1 MPVLPALFP
10 ATAKRGLWNIYQLY
24 AEHFPAKWVR
34 FAVRKCSRL
43 IICAYSDR
51 KTGLTF
57 AEYALVG
64 RKRGTILEAENHPA
78 VSRNEATVTSALP
91 KASTILASLGQAA
104 FVWDIATDAMAWS
117 DHAGSVFADIP
128 LPRLASGAEFSRLIE
143 PVRSIR
149 SDALGHSPPVR
160 GGDGA
165 PYRIEYGVRA
175 STSAPVLWI
184 EESGCWFAGADGRP
198 ARAQGIVRINNER
211 HARDQQLMKLSRHDP
226 LTGELNRTHLV
237 ASLAEA
243 IEEAA
248 RFRTSCAFMLIG
260 IDHLARINDAFGF
273 DVADA
278 VISEVAGRI
287 RARLRG
293 GDVLGR
299 FSGNKFGLILK
310 NCTVDDMN
318 IAAERFLAGIRDD
331 VVPTKSGPVAV
342 TASIGAV
349 SVPRYARNAD
359 EAINRAHETLDMAK
373 RRRAGSFSLWRPN
386 VERDA
391 QRRVNIRVTD
401 EIVTALNERRIVMAF
416 EPVVEARSR
425 DAAFYEC
432 LIRMEQDDGQVL
444 LAPDIVPVAEKL
456 GLIRLVDHRVLELVV
471 AELAAS
477 PDVQLSLNIS
487 PDTTMDPDW
496 WASIESLMRAHPGV
510 AERLIVEIT
519 ETVAIQD
526 IDDVRGF
533 VTRLKNFGS
542 RIAIDDFGAGYTSF
556 RNLRKLGVDIVKID
570 GAFVQNIARS
580 ADDRAFVQ
588 TLIDLARRLQ
598 IKTVAEWV
606 QDDESAVMLREWGC
620 DYIQGRLIGLASSE
634 RPWQTPTGAVLPAA
648 G

>member
-1 MPVLPALFP
+1 VNQVLPP
-10 ATAKRGLWNIYQLY
+10 A
-24 AEHFPAKWVR
+24 
-34 FAVRKCSRL
+34 
-43 IICAYSDR
+43 
-51 KTGLTF
+51 
-57 AEYALVG
+57 
-64 RKRGTILEAENHPA
+64 
-78 VSRNEATVTSALP
+78 SA
-91 KASTILASLGQAA
+91 ILASLGQAA
-104 FVWDIATDAMAWS
+104 FVWDIASDQLIWS
-117 DHAGSVFADIP
+117 EHVTQVFPDIP
-128 LPRLASGAEFSRLIE
+128 PERLASGVEFSNLIE
-143 PVRSIR
+143 PQRSVRSE
-149 SDALGHSPPVR
+149 ALAASPAAHSAE
-160 GGDGA
+160 GA

-175 STSAPVLWI
+175 TTSAPVQWI
-184 EESGCWFAGADGRP
+184 EETGCWFAASDGKP
-198 ARAQGIVRINNER
+198 VRAQGIIRINNER
-211 HARDQQLMKLSRHDP
+211 HARDEQLVRLSQNDP
-226 LTGELNRTHLV
+226 LTGELNRTHLI
-237 ASLAEA
+237 ASLAGI
-243 IEEAA
+243 IEEAV
-248 RFRTSCAFMLIG
+248 RFRTNCAFLLIG

-299 FSGNKFGLILK
+299 FSGNKFGLVLK

-318 IAAERFLAGIRDD
+318 VAAERFLAAIRDD
-331 VVPTKSGPVAV
+331 VVPTKSGPVSV

-349 SVPRYARNAD
+349 AVPRYARSAD
-359 EAINRAHETLDMAK
+359 EAINRAHESLDGSK
-373 RRRAGSFSLWRPN
+373 SRRAGSFSVWRPN

-401 EIVTALNERRIVMAF
+401 EIVTALNDRRITMAF
-416 EPVVEARSR
+416 EPVVDARAR

-432 LIRMEQDDGQVL
+432 LVRMEQHDGQVL
-444 LAPDIVPVAEKL
+444 LAPDIVPVAERL

-496 WASIESLMRAHPGV
+496 WTSIESLMRAHPG
-510 AERLIVEIT
+510 AGERLIVEIT

-526 IDDVRGF
+526 VDDVRGF

-588 TLIDLARRLQ
+588 TLIDLARRLN

-606 QDDESAVMLREWGC
+606 QDEEAANLLRDWGC
-620 DYIQGRLIGLASSE
+620 DYIQGRLIGLASSR
-634 RPWQTPTGAVLPAA
+634 RPWQQPAETVLPAA

>member
-1 MPVLPALFP
+1 
-10 ATAKRGLWNIYQLY
+10 
-24 AEHFPAKWVR
+24 
-34 FAVRKCSRL
+34 
-43 IICAYSDR
+43 
-51 KTGLTF
+51 
-57 AEYALVG
+57 
-64 RKRGTILEAENHPA
+64 
-78 VSRNEATVTSALP
+78 
-91 KASTILASLGQAA
+91 
-104 FVWDIATDAMAWS
+104 
-117 DHAGSVFADIP
+117 
-128 LPRLASGAEFSRLIE
+128 
-143 PVRSIR
+143 
-149 SDALGHSPPVR
+149 
-160 GGDGA
+160 
-165 PYRIEYGVRA
+165 
-175 STSAPVLWI
+175 VLWI
-184 EESGCWFAGADGRP
+184 EETGCWFADPDGRP
-198 ARAQGIVRINNER
+198 LRAQGIVRINNER
-211 HARDQQLMKLSRHDP
+211 HARDEQLLRLSQYDP
-226 LTGELNRTHLV
+226 LTGELNRTHLI

-243 IEEAA
+243 IEEAT

-260 IDHLARINDAFGF
+260 IDHLARVNDAFGF

-278 VISEVAGRI
+278 VISEAARRI
-287 RARLRG
+287 RSRLRG

-318 IAAERFLAGIRDD
+318 VAAERFLAGIRDD

-349 SVPRYARNAD
+349 SVPRYARSAD

-386 VERDA
+386 AERDA

-416 EPVVEARSR
+416 EPVVQARSR

-432 LIRMEQDDGQVL
+432 LVRMEQGDGQIL
-444 LAPDIVPVAEKL
+444 LAPDVVPVAEKL

-477 PDVQLSLNIS
+477 PSVQLSLNIS

-519 ETVAIQD
+519 ETVAIRD
-526 IDDVRGF
+526 VDDLRGF
-533 VTRLKNFGS
+533 VARLKNFGS

-588 TLIDLARRLQ
+588 TLIDLARRLE

-606 QDDESAVMLREWGC
+606 QDEESALMLRDWGC
-620 DYIQGRLIGLASSE
+620 DYIQGRLIGLASST
-634 RPWQTPTGAVLPAA
+634 RPWGVRSEATLPAA
-648 G
+648 S

>member
-1 MPVLPALFP
+1 
-10 ATAKRGLWNIYQLY
+10 
-24 AEHFPAKWVR
+24 
-34 FAVRKCSRL
+34 
-43 IICAYSDR
+43 
-51 KTGLTF
+51 
-57 AEYALVG
+57 
-64 RKRGTILEAENHPA
+64 
-78 VSRNEATVTSALP
+78 VSRNEAILVSAP
-91 KASTILASLGQAA
+91 PQASTILASLGQAA
-104 FVWDIATDAMAWS
+104 FVWDIATDAIAWS
-117 DHAGSVFADIP
+117 EHASSVLPDIP
-128 LPRLASGAEFSRLIE
+128 AAALASGAEFSKLIE
-143 PVRSIR
+143 PERSIR
-149 SDALGHSPPVR
+149 MDAIGHSPPPH
-160 GGDGA
+160 GA
-165 PYRIEYGVRA
+165 AGTPYRIEYGVRT

-184 EESGCWFAGADGRP
+184 EETGCWFAGADGRP
-198 ARAQGIVRINNER
+198 ARAQGIVRVNNER
-211 HARDQQLMKLSRHDP
+211 HARDEQLVRLSRHDP
-226 LTGELNRTHLV
+226 LTGELNRTYLV

-248 RFRTSCAFMLIG
+248 RFRSSFAFMLIG

-278 VISEVAGRI
+278 VISEVATRI
-287 RARLRG
+287 RTRLRG

-310 NCTVDDMN
+310 NCTVDDVN
-318 IAAERFLAGIRDD
+318 VAAERFLAGIRDD
-331 VVPTKSGPVAV
+331 VVPTKSGPVSV

-359 EAINRAHETLDMAK
+359 EAINRAQETLDMAK

-425 DAAFYEC
+425 NASFYEC
-432 LIRMEQDDGQVL
+432 LVRMEQDDGQVL

-471 AELAAS
+471 AELANS
-477 PDVQLSLNIS
+477 PNVLLSLNIS

-526 IDDVRGF
+526 IDNVRGF

-588 TLIDLARRLQ
+588 TLIDLARRLE

-606 QDDESAVMLREWGC
+606 QDEASASMLRDWGC
-620 DYIQGRLIGLASSE
+620 DYIQGRLIGLASSK
-634 RPWQTPTGAVLPAA
+634 RPWEVSGEAAVPVA